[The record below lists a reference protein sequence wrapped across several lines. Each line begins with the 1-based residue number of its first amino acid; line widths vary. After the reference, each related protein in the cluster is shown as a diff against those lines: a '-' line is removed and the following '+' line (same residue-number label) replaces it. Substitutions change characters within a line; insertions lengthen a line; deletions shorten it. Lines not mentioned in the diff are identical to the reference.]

1 VDDQV
6 QAVSSKGNKVR
17 SPEGLLITLISLT
30 FGSCWLPMTAHCA
43 TLQVGPGKPFATP
56 CAAIAAA
63 SSGDTIQIDSTG
75 NYSGDVCQWSTNNLA
90 LIGVGVGRA
99 RIDAAGK
106 NSQGK
111 GIWVI
116 SGSNTTVENI
126 EFTGASVVDLNG
138 AGIRAEGA
146 NLTVRNCYFHDNQE
160 GILSD
165 GGPSTIT
172 IEFSEFFH
180 NGAGDGFSHNLYI
193 GNVSHLIFR
202 YNYSHAAVIGHLLK
216 SRAAQ
221 NDIYYNRLSDETS
234 GTASYEIDLPNGG
247 KSFIVGNLIEKGPN
261 AQNSGL
267 VSYQAEGPAPGNPDH
282 ELFVV
287 GNTMVNDFG
296 KGTFVVVDASV
307 SVPAVI
313 KDNIFQGAG
322 SATNQSTSVQANNFS
337 GDAKL
342 LNPAAYDYHLMA
354 GSPAIDAGLDPG
366 QTAGLS
372 LMPTF
377 QYVHPSCAEG
387 RSIVGLGLDIGALE
401 LNGGTGNPPPNAPPR
416 CGSASLPA
424 PQVGLTPNVLVFS
437 SQTVN
442 TSSPSQTITLA
453 NTGTAGLTLSGITLS
468 GTNASDFNQT
478 NTCGSTVSAGAA
490 CTINVTFVPTAA
502 GIRTATVSI
511 ADNATGSPHV
521 VGLSGTGLLAAPAA
535 TVNPVNLVFQSQTLG
550 TTSATQQV
558 TLTNSG
564 NATLNIS
571 AVTPTGDFVQTNN
584 CGTSLNAGGSCTIS
598 VSFTPIAGG
607 PRTGTLTLI
616 DDAATSPQKVALTGT
631 GLAPAPGVS
640 ISPAT
645 LAFSGTL
652 VGSAS
657 GTQIVTLTNTG
668 KATLNISA
676 ISTSSDF
683 SQTNNC
689 SASLAPSAK
698 CSINVSFKPAS
709 GGNRTGTLQIMDDV
723 NGSPQAVNLSGVGM
737 DFSLTPPSSSSTVH
751 AGQSITVNVAVSPD
765 GGFNLPISFACA
777 GAPNGASCSVTPSS
791 FTPNGIS
798 VGTVAIVIKT
808 MRRSSALLIFQT
820 MPFSFTIRLALGVLS
835 IALFVLLL
843 RSNRKRLILSFCAV
857 VLLAVSASS
866 CAGIAN
872 TNAPGSGGVGTP
884 TGTYTFTI
892 SGTYGSLSH
901 NSSFALTVN

>member
-1 VDDQV
+1 
-6 QAVSSKGNKVR
+6 
-17 SPEGLLITLISLT
+17 
-30 FGSCWLPMTAHCA
+30 MTAHGA

-63 SSGDTIQIDSTG
+63 SSGDTIEIDSTG
-75 NYSGDVCQWSTNNLA
+75 NYSGDVCQWSTNNLS
-90 LIGVGVGRA
+90 LIGMGASRA
-99 RIDAAGK
+99 KVDAAGK

-116 SGSNTTVENI
+116 SGNNTTVENI

-193 GNVSHLIFR
+193 GNVSHFIFR
-202 YNYSHAAVIGHLLK
+202 YNYSHGAIIGHLLK

-221 NDIYYNRLSDETS
+221 NDIFYNRLSDEIN

-247 KSFIVGNLIEKGPN
+247 KSFIIGNLIEKGPN

-307 SVPAVI
+307 SLPAVI

-322 SATNQSTSVQANNFS
+322 SATNQSNSVQANNFS

-354 GSPAIDAGLDPG
+354 GSPAIDAGADPG

-387 RSIVGLGLDIGALE
+387 RTIVGARLDIGALE
-401 LNGGTGNPPPNAPPR
+401 LNGGTGNPPPDAPSR

-424 PQVGLTPNVLVFS
+424 PQVTPNALAFS
-437 SQTVN
+437 AQTVN
-442 TSSPSQTITLA
+442 TASPSQTITLA
-453 NTGTAGLTLSGITLS
+453 NTGTAGLILSGITLS
-468 GTNASDFNQT
+468 GTNAGDFNQT
-478 NTCGSTVSAGAA
+478 NTCGSAVSVGAA
-490 CTINVTFVPTAA
+490 CTIYVTFVPTTA
-502 GIRTATVSI
+502 GVRTATVSI
-511 ADNATGSPHV
+511 ADNATGSPHF
-521 VGLSGTGLLAAPAA
+521 VGLSGTGVLTAPAA
-535 TVNPVNLVFQSQTLG
+535 TVTPVNLVFQSQTLG
-550 TTSATQQV
+550 TTSAAQQV
-558 TLTNSG
+558 TFTNSG

-571 AVTPTGDFVQTNN
+571 TVTLTGDFVQANN
-584 CGTSLNAGGSCTIS
+584 CGASLSAGGGCAIS
-598 VSFTPIAGG
+598 ISFTPIAGG
-607 PRTGTLTLI
+607 PRTGTLTVI

-631 GLAPAPGVS
+631 GLAPAPAVS

-657 GTQIVTLTNTG
+657 GAQLVTLTNTG

-676 ISTSSDF
+676 ISPTGDF

-698 CSINVSFKPAS
+698 CSISVTFKPAS
-709 GGNRTGTLQIMDDV
+709 GGSRTGTLQIMDDV

-737 DFSLTPPSSSSTVH
+737 DFSLTPPSSSGTVH

-791 FTPNGIS
+791 FTPNGVS

-808 MRRSSALLIFQT
+808 LGPSSAPLIFQT

-835 IALFVLLL
+835 IALLVLLL

-857 VLLAVSASS
+857 VLLAVSASG

-872 TNAPGSGGVGTP
+872 TSAARSPGSGGVGTP
-884 TGTYTFTI
+884 AGTYALTI
-892 SGTYGSLSH
+892 SGTYRSLIH
-901 NSSFALTVN
+901 SSSLALTVN